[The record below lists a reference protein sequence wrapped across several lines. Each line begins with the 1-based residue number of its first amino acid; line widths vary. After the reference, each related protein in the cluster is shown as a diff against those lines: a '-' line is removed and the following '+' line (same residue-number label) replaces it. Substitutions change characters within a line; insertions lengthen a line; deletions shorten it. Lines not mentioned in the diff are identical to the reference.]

1 MKFLLLSVERP
12 MAVAMFFLGVL
23 LLGGI
28 AWQRMP
34 VELFPALEGSR
45 VYVNFNRPG
54 SEPEVVERELL
65 LPLEARVS
73 ALADV
78 AETLGEVR
86 GSGGRYE
93 VLFDQGAPIKVR
105 ELEVQRIVS
114 ALQRDQP
121 RDTWINVSSSG
132 TEVLSSLAMSIH
144 VLGDEGT
151 DRNALHDLAQEL
163 VAPRFAAISGISQ
176 AIVTGG
182 AQRQV
187 TIAVDSSRA
196 AAAGITNE
204 AVTEAV
210 RRNAGR
216 LQFVGGLESE
226 AGRTNIMLDGRPRD
240 ILALGEIRVQQDRP
254 ARLRHV
260 SDVDFGTAREE
271 SIFRVNGQP
280 AVGLIL
286 FQEDGANLVRLGR
299 ILRERIDRVG
309 HELSAQGVQ
318 LIIGQDAS
326 EQVEEQIDRLARL
339 GLSGFAIALI
349 VLFFFLREWR
359 AVAVVGLAVPVSL
372 FAALALLFISGQS
385 LNLVSLFGLALA
397 VGLVVDNS
405 VVVFEAITRQLER
418 GADIAEAV
426 STGLRRTVRAIVAAS
441 ATTAVVFLP
450 LQLVDFEDQMVTQ
463 LVVVITLAILIPLAA
478 SLLVAVGLVPL
489 LAHKLAAP
497 AARRRLADLRERR
510 VARGGFIPPD
520 QLRILFTGVVK
531 RALRHPPAWISGTFA
546 AVLVTL
552 IVALNWIGAN
562 SANQDPDNVDEMQ
575 FAARFAKTGGSLPKS
590 SSAMLRLE
598 RAVLELPA
606 VETVETRINED
617 GGSLTVHLVDRDDRP
632 ADFRTQHIRDAVH
645 KAGKKVEGLQI
656 LRPGEE
662 ERGTGKGGGKG
673 GGQIFGG
680 SADEIVLSGPDSAT
694 LERLAANVRAQL
706 ESMPQVANAWSSA
719 RPGLDEF
726 WVEPVHRAFES
737 LGLTFDDVLPSL
749 RIAGREGERLQTGFV
764 QPNGRELPLVVERM
778 GARSDQASTRD
789 LQSMRMQTEAGVVP
803 VAMLATMRQMPPP
816 PTIVHHNGRREL
828 SIFYRLQRGI
838 PNSGPTR
845 LALDNQIRA
854 AVRAVPRPPG
864 YTVETKAQEESST
877 QFRQV
882 IVPVILLLFLV
893 LAMTFESLALP
904 ILVLIALP
912 LTLLGAT
919 WALAFAG
926 LSFDMMAM
934 LGAVALIGLTVNPAI
949 LLVDRMQQLVRA
961 NWSAGAAALAA
972 VRERTRPVMMTMATT
987 LAGLWPLAIPTGRAN
1002 EIWPPFATIVMGG
1015 LATSSLLTLLMMPV
1029 GFILLRKLD
1038 VIFNRVGPWLGLA
1051 WFGAVLSI
1059 MTALIGTGTIESL
1072 GWQVTLTL
1080 LTGGALLAVVV
1091 VVFRPRELPEPDVSA
1106 GPPRLDVS
1114 HLHKIYGEPGPV
1126 RTALLAQATFARKV
1140 LAAGAQAFNQA
1151 DSRERLVPLGL
1162 AAAGVGYVA
1171 WLVTSGFWTL
1181 VFMMTAA
1188 FLLVRVALEVRRLR
1202 GYADALGM
1210 VQGGGPENFIAFV
1223 APWLTLAL
1231 FIWFIVAVPVLGGAK
1246 VSAAQVVFLL
1256 LASTLIFAVQMLRY
1270 SARKQAEGRL
1280 APRAMTGML
1289 RPVRNVWRGLAA
1301 RWFGIDLPVAPVA
1314 ALNGVSFSVER
1325 GMVGILGPNGAGKT
1339 TLIRQLAGVLNP
1351 SRGTIKYGSVR
1362 LPLIQRYLARW
1373 VGYLPQEAGIPG
1385 AMTAKQYLT
1394 WFAALYDIPARERAD
1409 RVASLLEE
1417 VGLSEKTDESID
1429 SLSGGMRQ
1437 RVAVARTL
1445 LRLPPVIIVDE
1456 PTVGLD
1462 PRERIRFRNLL
1473 SRLARD
1479 RIVLFSTHVVEDVAV
1494 ACDRVLVIAKGELK
1508 FDGVP
1513 GDLANEARGRVWEL
1527 RTAADEAPELPPD
1540 SIHLEEKP
1548 AADGSIVHRIISAGA
1563 PLDATGV
1570 DPTLED
1576 GYMWLLA
1583 NAGEDAAQLLLQD
1596 PVET

>member
-1 MKFLLLSVERP
+1 MKFLLLPVERP
-12 MAVAMFFLGVL
+12 MAVAMFFLGVI

-28 AWQRMP
+28 AWQRTS

-105 ELEVQRIVS
+105 ELEVQRIVF

-132 TEVLSSLAMSIH
+132 TEVLSSLAMSVH
-144 VLGDEGT
+144 VLGGDAT
-151 DRNALHDLAQEL
+151 DRNALHDLTQEL
-163 VAPRFAAISGISQ
+163 IAPRFAAISGISQ

-187 TIAVDSSRA
+187 TIAIDSDRT

-204 AVTEAV
+204 AVTAAV

-216 LQFVGGLESE
+216 LQFVGGIESE
-226 AGRTNIMLDGRPRD
+226 DGRTNVMLDGRPRD
-240 ILALGEIRVQQDRP
+240 ILALGELRVQADRP
-254 ARLRHV
+254 TRLRHV
-260 SDVDFGTAREE
+260 SNVDFGTAREE

-299 ILRERIDRVG
+299 TLRERVETVG
-309 HELSAQGVQ
+309 GELSAQGVR
-318 LIIGQDAS
+318 LVIGQDAS
-326 EQVEEQIDRLARL
+326 EQVEEQISRLGRL
-339 GLSGFAIALI
+339 GLSGFAIALA

-372 FAALALLFISGQS
+372 FAALALLFVAGQS

-426 STGLRRTVRAIVAAS
+426 ATGLSRTVRAIVAAS

-450 LQLVDFEDQMVTQ
+450 LQLVDFEDQMITQ
-463 LVVVITLAILIPLAA
+463 LVIVITLAILIPLGA
-478 SLLVAVGLVPL
+478 SLMVAVGLVPL
-489 LAHKLAAP
+489 LAHRLAAP
-497 AARRRLADLRERR
+497 AARRRLSDLKARRE
-510 VARGGFIPPD
+510 ARGGFLVPD
-520 QLRILFTGVVK
+520 RLQILFTGVVK

-546 AVLVTL
+546 AVLITL
-552 IVALNWIGAN
+552 IVALNWVSAN
-562 SANQDPDNVDEMQ
+562 GSNQDPDNVDEMQ
-575 FAARFAKTGGSLPKS
+575 FAARFAKTGGALSKS
-590 SSAMLRLE
+590 GTAMLRLE

-617 GGSLTVHLVDRDDRP
+617 GGSLTVHFVDRDERP
-632 ADFRTQHIRDAVH
+632 PDFRAQDIRNAVH

-662 ERGTGKGGGKG
+662 QRGTGKGGKGSSGVFG
-673 GGQIFGG
+673 GG
-680 SADEIVLSGPDSAT
+680 ADEIVLSGPDSAT
-694 LERLAANVRAQL
+694 LERLASNVRAQL

-737 LGLTFDDVLPSL
+737 LGLTFADVLPSL

-764 QPNGRELPLVVERM
+764 RPNGRELPLVVERM
-778 GARSDQASTRD
+778 GARSNQGAAQD
-789 LQSMRMQTEAGVVP
+789 LQAMRMQTAAGVIP
-803 VAMLATMRQMPPP
+803 VAMLASMRQMPPP

-828 SIFYRLQRGI
+828 SIFYRLQWRI
-838 PNSGPTR
+838 PSSGPTR
-845 LALDNQIRA
+845 LALEDQIKE

-864 YTVETKAQEESST
+864 YTIETKAQNQSST

-882 IVPVILLLFLV
+882 IVPVLLLLFLV

-904 ILVLIALP
+904 VLVLIALP

-1038 VIFNRVGPWLGLA
+1038 VIFTRVGPWLGLA
-1051 WFGAVLSI
+1051 WFGATGAI
-1059 MTALIGTGTIESL
+1059 MTALIASGTIESL

-1080 LTGGALLAVVV
+1080 LTGSTLLGLVVV
-1091 VVFRPRELPEPDVSA
+1091 IFRPRDLPEPDVSE
-1106 GPPRLDVS
+1106 GPPALVVS
-1114 HLHKIYGEPGPV
+1114 HLHKIYGEPGPL
-1126 RTALLAQATFARKV
+1126 RTALLAHATFARKV
-1140 LAAGAQAFNQA
+1140 LAAGARAFGRA
-1151 DSRERLVPLGL
+1151 DSQERLLPLAL
-1162 AAAGVGYVA
+1162 AAAGISYVA
-1171 WLVTSGFWTL
+1171 WLVSSEFWTL
-1181 VFMMTAA
+1181 VFMMIAA
-1188 FLLVRVALEVRRLR
+1188 FLVVQLTLEVRRLR
-1202 GYADALGM
+1202 GYADALGA
-1210 VQGGGPENFIAFV
+1210 VHAGGPENILALL

-1231 FIWFIVAVPVLGGAK
+1231 FTWLMVALPALGGAK
-1246 VSAAQVVFLL
+1246 ITAAQIIFLS
-1256 LASTLIFAVQMLRY
+1256 LAGGLAFTVQMLRR
-1270 SARKQAEGRL
+1270 SARQQSEGQL
-1280 APRAMTGML
+1280 THRAMTGGM
-1289 RPVRNVWRGLAA
+1289 RPMRNLWRGLAA
-1301 RWFGIDLPVAPVA
+1301 RWFGFDLPVAPIA
-1314 ALNGVSFSVER
+1314 ALNGVSFSVGH

-1339 TLIRQLAGVLNP
+1339 TLLRQLAGVLNP
-1351 SRGTIKYGSVR
+1351 SRGTIRYGGVR
-1362 LPLIQRYLARW
+1362 LALIQRYLARW
-1373 VGYLPQEAGIPG
+1373 VGYLPQESGIPG
-1385 AMTAKQYLT
+1385 GMTARQYLT
-1394 WFAALYDIPARERAD
+1394 WFAALYDIPANDRAER
-1409 RVASLLEE
+1409 VGSLLEE
-1417 VGLSEKTDESID
+1417 VGLTDKTDEPID
-1429 SLSGGMRQ
+1429 ALSGGMRQ

-1445 LRLPPVIIVDE
+1445 LRLPPIIIVDE

-1494 ACDRVLVIAKGELK
+1494 ACDRVLVIAKGELE

-1513 GDLANEARGRVWEL
+1513 GDLASEANGRVWEL
-1527 RTAADEAPELPPD
+1527 RTKSDVQPELPPGA
-1540 SIHLEEKP
+1540 IHLDEKP
-1548 AADGSIVHRIISAGA
+1548 AADGSIVHRIIAGSA
-1563 PLDATGV
+1563 PLDAEGV
-1570 DPTLED
+1570 EPTLED

-1583 NAGEDAAQLLLQD
+1583 QAREDPADLLND
-1596 PVET
+1596 EPVVY